1 LPISTEL
8 IAVTIDSSFAF
19 ETFTLVS
26 CPTVRDEF
34 SMHDTTPADRVR
46 RPHRFRPGCRAPT
59 FCRTIDRMPDG
70 APQLPY
76 SRWRLRGA
84 AALAGLLL
92 FGATAGLPAD
102 DLAER
107 LRAAVP
113 DGFSGQVVVATP
125 DRVLFA
131 GAFGEA
137 DRERS
142 LAVQADTLFDIGSIT
157 KTFTAAMILQLA
169 AEGRLTPAQAL
180 GGFFEGLPEET
191 AAITLHQLL
200 THTSGLPQYSGDDD
214 DPRTAESFDAWL
226 AATRP
231 EFPPGDHYAYSNPG
245 YSALARIV
253 EKLTGESYEEQLQTR
268 VVEPLG
274 LGPLGYRAMPDTAV
288 QAVAYD
294 GDRPVG
300 HPTEMNWLSDGPG
313 WNLRG
318 NGGLLTNA
326 ASLARWLQ
334 AVAQGRVLPP
344 EWQERQLERHAAK
357 GDDSWYGY
365 GWGVDQRDYG
375 EVVGH
380 TGGNGYFFA
389 LAFWYR
395 DHDLLLAVTNNAF
408 DREQAGLLLGN
419 LRRALELEPAA
430 AEGRVGQP
438 Q

>member
-1 LPISTEL
+1 
-8 IAVTIDSSFAF
+8 
-19 ETFTLVS
+19 
-26 CPTVRDEF
+26 
-34 SMHDTTPADRVR
+34 
-46 RPHRFRPGCRAPT
+46 
-59 FCRTIDRMPDG
+59 MPDG

-92 FGATAGLPAD
+92 FGAPAGLPAD

-113 DGFSGQVVVATP
+113 DGFSGQVVVAKP

-137 DRERS
+137 DRERG

-274 LGPLGYRAMPDTAV
+274 
-288 QAVAYD
+288 
-294 GDRPVG
+294 
-300 HPTEMNWLSDGPG
+300 
-313 WNLRG
+313 
-318 NGGLLTNA
+318 
-326 ASLARWLQ
+326 
-334 AVAQGRVLPP
+334 
-344 EWQERQLERHAAK
+344 
-357 GDDSWYGY
+357 Y

>member
-1 LPISTEL
+1 
-8 IAVTIDSSFAF
+8 
-19 ETFTLVS
+19 
-26 CPTVRDEF
+26 
-34 SMHDTTPADRVR
+34 
-46 RPHRFRPGCRAPT
+46 
-59 FCRTIDRMPDG
+59 MPDG

-107 LRAAVP
+107 LRAAV
-113 DGFSGQVVVATP
+113 
-125 DRVLFA
+125 
-131 GAFGEA
+131 
-137 DRERS
+137 
-142 LAVQADTLFDIGSIT
+142 
-157 KTFTAAMILQLA
+157 
-169 AEGRLTPAQAL
+169 
-180 GGFFEGLPEET
+180 
-191 AAITLHQLL
+191 
-200 THTSGLPQYSGDDD
+200 
-214 DPRTAESFDAWL
+214 
-226 AATRP
+226 
-231 EFPPGDHYAYSNPG
+231 
-245 YSALARIV
+245 
-253 EKLTGESYEEQLQTR
+253 
-268 VVEPLG
+268 
-274 LGPLGYRAMPDTAV
+274 PDTAV